1 MEPIS
6 NKFYEDYEK
15 LSQAVDGLKKLLKE
29 NNLPDDLDS
38 PEVRDAIEVRWFS
51 DKAYDLG
58 CEVTALAEEMMVAK
72 EVERNY
78 ADKLE
83 EKEGPREFEGYA
95 VGQ

>member
-1 MEPIS
+1 MESIN
-6 NKFYEDYEK
+6 NKFFKDYEK
-15 LSQAVDGLKKLLKE
+15 LNQAVADLGKLLKE
-29 NNLPDDLDS
+29 SDLPDDLDS
-38 PEVRDAIEVRWFS
+38 PERRDAAEVRWFS

-58 CEVTALAEEMMVAK
+58 CEVTAMAEEMMVAK
-72 EVERNY
+72 EVEQNY